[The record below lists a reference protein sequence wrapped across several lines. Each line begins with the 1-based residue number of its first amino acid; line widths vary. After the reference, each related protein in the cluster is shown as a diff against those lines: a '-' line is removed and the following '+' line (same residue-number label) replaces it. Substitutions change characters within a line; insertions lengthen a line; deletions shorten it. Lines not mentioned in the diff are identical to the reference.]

1 MLVSSADP
9 SACTAKQQR
18 GEHALTAFSRALLRP
33 LTPPPPPL
41 LFTPMAPPE
50 SGAGHGSTGCTCESP
65 PVTARHAPGGGC
77 PGGHQRRRRRHRRRY
92 LIGYH
97 CQRVSP
103 WVAQHCRCVDMN
115 AWTSRGSATR
125 YETTRELGKARQ
137 LHAKW
142 RRWLGWRRWLS
153 GERRPGR
160 ATSTLCS
167 WLEAVGC
174 QVNDVHVDDS
184 FTVLDSGQLVSHKRF
199 RRALEEPAVDF
210 CGSRLASLSA

>member
-33 LTPPPPPL
+33 LTPPLPPSFLRPW
-41 LFTPMAPPE
+41 PPRRVE
-50 SGAGHGSTGCTCESP
+50 
-65 PVTARHAPGGGC
+65 PVTEAQGARANLHLLPLVTRLGGGC

-160 ATSTLCS
+160 VTSTLCS

-199 RRALEEPAVDF
+199 RRALEEPAADF